1 MIKKIILMFVFLV
14 LLALPTTA
22 TVIDE
27 FTGDTGGLTY
37 GTSQQ
42 NVSGSWYATSTYT
55 LVNITAKICITGTLG
70 SEFLMKIYS
79 ADSSGKPTGAALGR
93 STNLIQETAVSSCAT
108 PSVFNWTFAG
118 VPITINQ
125 MYAFSLSRLDNG
137 DMNLGG
143 GNEIQL
149 FGGASAGYDYHQYG
163 GGSWAA
169 RGSDNQMYF
178 QTEAGAPA
186 PTTLNVSDPTY
197 PLANNQFAYNTIS
210 FNTTVNSTYRFNCSL
225 VINNTIYQSKGM
237 INGNSIYTEFN
248 QTLADGL
255 YSYYFNCYNSTG
267 KSHVETNTTSSLIY
281 IDSTP
286 PNITNILMLNNTYVS
301 GYLHIN
307 LSAND
312 NINLYQ
318 IFINDS
324 CIADNHTTGIGT
336 PHYSNNN
343 ISVTS
348 CALGNHNNN
357 ITVCDG
363 HFQSLTCVTA
373 RSNYTVMGRYNITAR
388 YGVNGSLINTFNIYL
403 NDSLIGSTNDAFLF
417 VYNLSAQNY
426 NFTFNGTNYATST
439 VVLNVNASFHNYQ
452 FIVYSAQ
459 SFNFTVLNEK
469 TNTVI
474 NDTTITIEFISTSNV
489 YNYTTTTGTLYVDLL
504 TPDTYTIRYYGDL
517 YGRKRHRFFTLTEQ
531 SHTDL
536 SLYLIN
542 SSESTTVTLYDELTL
557 DKLPNGI
564 IYLQRYFQDLNE
576 YRTVAEYQTDV
587 SGQAFFDVEQQT
599 EFYKWLVDFP
609 YKTRK
614 LETKSEYIESST
626 INLYISTT
634 PNIADNFFKE
644 ENIQYSLTY
653 SESNKEFSLTYTD
666 SSNIADNYCFE
677 IIEYGAYGKTV
688 INDSCSTSSSSSLS
702 LTGLT
707 GNTTYYALFTA
718 DGEHIATGFID
729 IPKNSLNS
737 GSFGVF
743 LTLIIIVV
751 FVFISQIHL
760 LALLLG
766 SSGLIFAKLLGIF
779 PLAWGYII
787 SVFVGSI
794 ILAIIIEMRK

>member
-42 NVSGSWYATSTYT
+42 NVSGSWNATSTYT

-149 FGGASAGYDYHQYG
+149 FGGTSVGYDYHQYG
-163 GGSWAA
+163 GGWAA

-178 QTEAGAPA
+178 QTEASAPA
-186 PTTLNVSDPTY
+186 GTTLNVSDPTY

-210 FNTTVNSTYRFNCSL
+210 FNTTVNSTYGFNCSL

-301 GYLHIN
+301 AYLHMN

-312 NINLYQ
+312 NRNLYQ

-489 YNYTTTTGTLYVDLL
+489 YNYTTTNGYLYVDLL
-504 TPDTYTIRYYGDL
+504 IPNNYTIRYYGDL
-517 YGRKRHRFFTLTEQ
+517 YGRKRHRYITLTPQ
-531 SHTDL
+531 SHQDMN
-536 SLYLIN
+536 LYLIN
-542 SSESTTVTLYDELTL
+542 SSDTTTVTLYNELTL
-557 DKLPNGI
+557 DLISNGL
-564 IYLQRYFQDLNE
+564 IYLQRYFQDSNE
-576 YRTVAEYQTDV
+576 YKTVAEYQTDV
-587 SGQAFFDVEQQT
+587 GGQAYFDIELQT
-599 EFYKWLVDFP
+599 EFYKWLVNYP
-609 YKTRK
+609 INKRK
-614 LETKSEYIESST
+614 LETSPEYIESSA

-634 PNIADNFFKE
+634 DSVASNFFTE
-644 ENIQYSLTY
+644 ENIQYSLSYTD
-653 SESNKEFSLTYTD
+653 SNKEFAVTYTD
-666 SSNIADNYCFE
+666 SANTGENYCLE
-677 IIEYGAYGKTV
+677 ILKYGAYGKET
-688 INDSCSTSSSSSLS
+688 INTTCSSSSSSSLS
-702 LTGLT
+702 LTGMT
-707 GNTTYYALFTA
+707 DNTTYYSVFSV
-718 DGEHIATGFID
+718 DDEHIATGFID
-729 IPKNSLNS
+729 FPSSELNS
-737 GSFGVF
+737 GSFGAF
-743 LTLIIIVV
+743 LSVLIVII
-751 FVFISQIHL
+751 FIFISQIHI

-766 SSGLIFAKLLGIF
+766 SSGLMFAKMLGIF
-779 PLAWGYII
+779 PLAWGYVINI
-787 SVFVGSI
+787 FIASI